1 MLVICRGCVLMNAFT
16 DLFNAALI
24 IVGPITGRYGIAYG
38 TWRWN
43 FYGGAIASGLA
54 FVAMYFLY
62 HPPAHPLN
70 QPVRQ
75 VIKELDYL
83 GKLRRT

>member
-1 MLVICRGCVLMNAFT
+1 M
-16 DLFNAALI
+16 FNAILI
-24 IVGPITGRYGIAYG
+24 IVSPITGRYGVAYG

-43 FYGGAIASGLA
+43 FYGCAIVAFFN

-70 QPVRQ
+70 QPIVQ
-75 VIKELDYL
+75 VIKDLDYL
-83 GKLRRT
+83 GER